1 MRLATYFIS
10 QERKTNMAYVENN
23 QCIERLYLRDGT
35 TVATMRDMVSAVE
48 TTLGADAADYVAQMF
63 NTLNELKPGQKR
75 QDLYAQRSDDYEAI
89 SDGYY
94 NQLQEIERYVDEK
107 LRELKDAKRLNRE
120 KIYNQFKEILNLT
133 SNY

>member
-1 MRLATYFIS
+1 M
-10 QERKTNMAYVENN
+10 
-23 QCIERLYLRDGT
+23 
-35 TVATMRDMVSAVE
+35 
-48 TTLGADAADYVAQMF
+48 
-63 NTLNELKPGQKR
+63 
-75 QDLYAQRSDDYEAI
+75 YAQRSDDYEAI

-94 NQLQEIERYVDEK
+94 NQLQEIKRYVDEK